1 MPNQCRVEPSFHEAT
16 VGVGL
21 PSEMSPRL
29 FLLSPANPSG
39 RRGRL
44 LRTSVNV
51 DVARRLRSPQ
61 GAPIGEVY
69 RFISGLYFRGK
80 LTYAER
86 FAPGSTYVIT
96 PCQGLLSP
104 ETSIT
109 MDVFEELAGVPIDPS
124 DPRYLQPL
132 IRDLVPIAA
141 EWPGDVVLLGSV
153 ASPKYTRPLL
163 DVLGDRLLF
172 PSTFVGRGD
181 MSRGGVLLRA
191 AEAGE
196 ELAYVPVAGAVLKG
210 TRPPR
215 LPRK

>member
-1 MPNQCRVEPSFHEAT
+1 
-16 VGVGL
+16 
-21 PSEMSPRL
+21 MSSRL

-39 RRGRL
+39 RRGQL

-51 DVARRLRSPQ
+51 DVALRLRSPD

-86 FAPGSTYVIT
+86 FAPGHTYVIT

-109 MDVFEELAGVPIDPS
+109 SDVFDELAGVPIDPA
-124 DPRYLQPL
+124 DPRYLGPL
-132 IRDLVPIAA
+132 MRDLVPIAA

-153 ASPKYTRPLL
+153 ASPKYTAPLL

-181 MSRGGVLLRA
+181 MSRGGILLRA

-196 ELAYVPVAGAVLKG
+196 ELEYVPVTGAVLKG

-215 LPRK
+215 LPRR

>member
-1 MPNQCRVEPSFHEAT
+1 MN
-16 VGVGL
+16 
-21 PSEMSPRL
+21 PRL
-29 FLLSPANPSG
+29 FLLSPANPAG
-39 RRGRL
+39 RRGQL
-44 LRTSVNV
+44 LRSSVNI

-86 FAPGSTYVIT
+86 FAPSQTYVIT

-104 ETSIT
+104 ETLIT
-109 MDVFEELAGVPIDPS
+109 MDGFERLAAVPIDPA
-124 DPRYLQPL
+124 DPRYLEPL

-141 EWPGDVVLLGSV
+141 DWPGDVVLLGSV

-163 DVLGDRLLF
+163 DILGDRLLF
-172 PSTFVGRGD
+172 PATFVGRGD

-191 AEAGE
+191 AEAGQ
-196 ELAYVPVAGAVLKG
+196 ELEYVAVSGAVLQG

-215 LPRK
+215 LTPR

>member
-1 MPNQCRVEPSFHEAT
+1 
-16 VGVGL
+16 
-21 PSEMSPRL
+21 MSPRL
-29 FLLSPANPSG
+29 FLLSPANASG

-51 DVARRLRSPQ
+51 DVALRLRSPN

-109 MDVFEELAGVPIDPS
+109 MDVFEQLAGVPIDPA
-124 DPRYLQPL
+124 DPRYLEPL
-132 IRDLVPIAA
+132 VRDLVPIAA

-153 ASPKYTRPLL
+153 ASSKYTKPLL